1 MTLRQFI
8 FMALLCAFETYFFND
23 SVLAGDFLFAL
34 FWCIL
39 LYRDLRKVYAITNFS
54 KKLIEA
60 AKESKK
66 KD

>member
-1 MTLRQFI
+1 ME
-8 FMALLCAFETYFFND
+8 LLFAFETFFFND

-34 FWCIL
+34 FWGIL